1 MNTIGKKFNQEDIGM
16 NLPLEERT
24 ISVKV
29 ANTMFRRAVG
39 LLFSKKLTQG
49 ALILYP
55 CKSIHMFFMR
65 FPIDVVFLNKEKVIV
80 QCIEHLKPWKVSPIV
95 KESYYVLELPVG
107 SINNF
112 HFRKGIKIRIPKDGK
127 EFKLHMDN

>member
-1 MNTIGKKFNQEDIGM
+1 M

-29 ANTMFRRAVG
+29 ANTIFRRAVG
-39 LLFSKKLTQG
+39 LLFSKELTKG

-65 FPIDVVFLNKEKVIV
+65 FPIDVVFLNNEKVIV
-80 QCIEHLKPWKVSPIV
+80 QYIEHLKPWKVSPIV

-107 SINNF
+107 SIKKY
-112 HFRKGIKIRIPKDGK
+112 HLRKGIKLRIPKDGK
-127 EFKLHMDN
+127 DFKLKLHIDN